1 MKGIYIEIN
10 YKVESLNSFKIYT
23 LNNPIIII
31 IFNRYT
37 YIIYFFFFNN
47 CNTSKQSEI

>member
-31 IFNRYT
+31 FFFFNRYT
-37 YIIYFFFFNN
+37 YIIYFFFF
-47 CNTSKQSEI
+47 